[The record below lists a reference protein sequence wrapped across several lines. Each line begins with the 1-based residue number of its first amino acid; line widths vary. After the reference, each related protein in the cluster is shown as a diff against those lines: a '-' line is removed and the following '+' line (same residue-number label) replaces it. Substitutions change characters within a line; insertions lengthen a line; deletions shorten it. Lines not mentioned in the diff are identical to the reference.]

1 MTFPLS
7 KLKATVHFDK
17 LNYFISLF
25 GQAGKTNFP
34 REK

>member
-17 LNYFISLF
+17 LNFISLF